1 MKYRGLENEG
11 ATCYMNSLLQTLFMT
26 AEFRKEMY
34 KYRFDEKKEEST
46 QDSIPYQLQQLFL
59 RLQNGEKKRANTVK
73 LIKSFQWDEA
83 DAFQQ
88 HDVQ

>member
-1 MKYRGLENEG
+1 MKYKGLENEG

-26 AEFRKEMY
+26 PQFRRELY
-34 KYRFDEKKEEST
+34 KYRFDSTSEEST
-46 QDSIPYQLQQLFL
+46 SDSIPHQLQQLFL
-59 RLQNGEKKRANTVK
+59 KLQLSDGNTASTRK
-73 LIKSFQWDEA
+73 LIKSFQWEEA